1 MISIRMETQ
10 GNNMGY
16 RIAWSGGKDSTA
28 TVILAHQQGI
38 EVDSIDYV
46 DMRYNAHISAQ
57 LPFVADF
64 IETAS
69 ERFRQWGYKVRFLK
83 PEKTAVDLAYQR
95 FKRSKYDRNGLMYGC
110 LAFMRMGCIFTK
122 EKQNILPKHSS
133 KCIVGIAIDEPVRLA
148 RLTNRNSISL
158 LAYGNITEKECFDIC
173 RKEGLLNPIYN
184 IDCFKR
190 DGCFFCPNSKQS
202 QIEYLKKHYPHH
214 YKMALDLVRIA
225 EPAIMAEPDGVKR
238 CIPYST
244 WVKEYFNGKR

>member
-1 MISIRMETQ
+1 METQ

-83 PEKTAVDLAYQR
+83 PEKTAIDLAYQR

-110 LAFMRMGCIFTK
+110 LAFMRMGCWFTHI
-122 EKQNILPKHSS
+122 KQNTLRKHKS
-133 KCIVGIAIDEPVRLA
+133 KCIVGIAIDEPERLA
-148 RLTNRNSISL
+148 RMRTIDKSL
-158 LAYGNITEKECFDIC
+158 LAERNKTENDCFDIC

-184 IDCFKR
+184 VDCFRR
-190 DGCFFCPNSKQS
+190 DGCFFCPNVKLP
-202 QIEYLKKHYPHH
+202 QIEFLKTYHPYHYEL
-214 YKMALDLVRIA
+214 AIDLVRIA
-225 EPAIMAEPDGVKR
+225 EPAIMVEPDGIKR
-238 CIPYST
+238 CIPYSN
-244 WVKEYFNGKR
+244 WIKEYYNGKR